1 MNNGQEQIHKNNSQE
16 DLDLKEILSYY
27 LGYWKWFLLSCFL
40 CGSLAYLYLRYATP
54 EYEAYAKIML
64 VDENQA
70 SPSQVLL
77 KDLELLSGLE
87 SEKIKDE
94 IEVLKS
100 RKLMANVVK
109 SLGINVEIFKK
120 GRIHDSELY
129 PKAPIKLNFIESDS
143 VIYESEFSFFIN
155 VKSPTEFVYYID
167 EEDTPKV
174 KTFGENITTK
184 IGGIII
190 TPTINNIETLK
201 GEPIQVK
208 IKPLNKVAESYK
220 EKIKITQA
228 DEFSKVL
235 NITLKD
241 RVRKKAIDVINELV
255 YQYNKVSVDQKN
267 EEAKKIAN
275 FINDRIDLIATDLS
289 SIDQSAERFKTGNK
303 LTDIVSEADMYLSSS
318 SATEEE
324 LAKSQTELNLINF
337 MKESVT
343 QDQAQFEPI
352 PSNVGLSDP
361 SITNITEKY
370 NELILERQR
379 LLKSSNEK
387 NPMVVKLDQ
396 ELDGLKSSLSQSLNN
411 LRNTIRIRV
420 DNLKERT
427 ARINS
432 KIYSVPG
439 QERRLRD
446 IQRQQQIKESL
457 YLYLLEKREEATISL
472 SSTAANAKV
481 IDSAY
486 SPLPGPV
493 SPKPKMVYLAAIF
506 IGLAIPFSVLYAK
519 SLLDNKVHKKE
530 DIEKRISNISVVGEI
545 PHIKSKFTPLIEKN
559 DRSVLSE
566 AFRIARTNFDYLRKI
581 RKREQY
587 NNVLFVTSTVKGEGK
602 TFFSMNMALT
612 FANSNKRV
620 LLIGADIRNPKIK
633 EYLVSVKSEKLHHFG
648 LTDYLFD
655 DSLELY
661 DVIRTYRIKN
671 NNIDI
676 LLPGKTP
683 PNPAEL
689 LMSDRMELMF
699 NAVSQEYDVVIV
711 DTAPTLLV
719 TDTLLFSQFAGHT
732 FYLVRAGFT
741 EKKLLNYAKELN
753 DSRKLNGMML
763 VLNDVK
769 QANFGYGAKY
779 GYGYGVEKK
788 KKSLIPF

>member
-174 KTFGENITTK
+174 KTFGENIITK

-208 IKPLNKVAESYK
+208 IKPLNKVAELYK

-255 YQYNKVSVDQKN
+255 YQYNKVSVDQKS